1 VKENQTMRLHNE
13 VALVTGGSR
22 GIGRAIAL
30 KFAREGARLV
40 ITGRTRVT
48 LAEVEKEIQALGR
61 EVLALTSDVADDAQV
76 RAMVRDAE
84 ARFGRI
90 DVLVNNAGRFGPMV
104 PLHEMPDAEWEE
116 TLRSNLTSVFYVSR
130 AVLPGMI
137 ARRRGSIIMMS
148 SISAKQAY
156 PYAASYSAAKAAL
169 LGLTRALAAEAGPHG
184 IRVNALCPG
193 IVTGTDMH
201 AIVGAEVAKM
211 TGAPPEKR
219 DAAARS
225 SALLRQLVDPEAVAD
240 ATLFLASAESAL
252 MTGQALNLD
261 GGARFD

>member
-1 VKENQTMRLHNE
+1 MRLQDE

-40 ITGRTRVT
+40 LVGRTAAR
-48 LAEVEKEIQALGR
+48 LAEVEKEIRELGQEAL
-61 EVLALTSDVADDAQV
+61 AIACDVAADAEV
-76 RAMVRDAE
+76 RAMVREAE
-84 ARFGRI
+84 GRFGRL
-90 DVLVNNAGRFGPMV
+90 DVLVNNAGYFGDMH
-104 PLHEMPDAEWEE
+104 PLHEMPDAEWDE
-116 TLRSNLTSVFYVSR
+116 TLRSNLTSAFYVSR

-156 PYAASYSAAKAAL
+156 PYAAAYSATKAGL
-169 LGLTRALAAEAGPHG
+169 LGLTRALAAEVGPHG

-201 AIVGAEVAKM
+201 DKVGAEVEKM

-219 DAAARS
+219 DAAARN
-225 SALLRQLVDPEAVAD
+225 SALLRQLPDPAAVAD
-240 ATLFLASAESAL
+240 ATLFLASPDSAL

>member
-1 VKENQTMRLHNE
+1 MRLRND

-40 ITGRTRVT
+40 ITGRTPAT
-48 LAEVEKEIQALGR
+48 LAAVEKEIQSLQR
-61 EVLALTSDVADDAQV
+61 EVLALACDVADGSQV
-76 RAMVRDAE
+76 RAMVRQAE
-84 ARFGRI
+84 TRFGKI
-90 DVLVNNAGRFGPMV
+90 DVLVNNAGRFGPMY
-104 PLHEMPDAEWEE
+104 PLHELPDSEWDE
-116 TLRSNLTSVFYVSR
+116 TLRANLTSAFYVSR

-137 ARRRGSIIMMS
+137 ARCRGSVIMMS

-156 PYAASYSAAKAAL
+156 SYAAAYSVTKAGL
-169 LGLTRALAAEAGPHG
+169 LGLMRALASEAGPYG

-201 AIVGAEVAKM
+201 DVVGAEVERM
-211 TGAPPEKR
+211 TGAPAAKR
-219 DAAARS
+219 ETAARNS
-225 SALLRQLVDPEAVAD
+225 VLLRRLPDPEAVAN
-240 ATLFLASAESAL
+240 AALFLASSESAL

>member
-1 VKENQTMRLHNE
+1 MRLQDA
-13 VALVTGGSR
+13 VALVTGSSR

-30 KFAREGARLV
+30 KFAQEGARVV
-40 ITGRTRVT
+40 ITGRTQAT

-61 EVLALTSDVADDAQV
+61 EVLALTCDAAADAQV

-84 ARFGRI
+84 AHFGRI
-90 DVLVNNAGRFGPMV
+90 DVLVNNAGRFGPMYL
-104 PLHEMPDAEWEE
+104 LHEMPDSEWDE
-116 TLRSNLTSVFYVSR
+116 TLRSNLTSAFYVSR

-156 PYAASYSAAKAAL
+156 PYAAAYSATKAAL
-169 LGLTRALAAEAGPHG
+169 LGLTRALAAEVGPHG

-201 AIVGAEVAKM
+201 DIVGAEVEKM

-219 DAAARS
+219 DAAARN
-225 SALLRQLVDPEAVAD
+225 ATLLRQLPDPEAVAD
-240 ATLFLASAESAL
+240 AALFLASSESAL

>member
-1 VKENQTMRLHNE
+1 MRLQDD

-30 KFAREGARLV
+30 KFAQEGARLV
-40 ITGRTRVT
+40 ITGRTRAT

-61 EVLALTSDVADDAQV
+61 EVLALACDAADDTQV
-76 RAMVRDAE
+76 RAMVRDA
-84 ARFGRI
+84 AAHFGRI
-90 DVLVNNAGRFGPMV
+90 DVLVNNAGRFGPMF
-104 PLHEMPDAEWEE
+104 PLHQMPDSEWDE
-116 TLRSNLTSVFYVSR
+116 TLRANLTSAFYVSR
-130 AVLPGMI
+130 AVVPGMI

-169 LGLTRALAAEAGPHG
+169 LGLTRALAAEVGPHG

-193 IVTGTDMH
+193 IVTGTGMH
-201 AIVGAEVAKM
+201 DTVGSEVEKM

-219 DAAARS
+219 DAAARN

-240 ATLFLASAESAL
+240 ATLFLASSDSAL

>member
-1 VKENQTMRLHNE
+1 MRLQND

-30 KFAREGARLV
+30 RFAREGARLV
-40 ITGRTRVT
+40 ITGRTQST
-48 LAEVEKEIQALGR
+48 LTAVEKELRALGR
-61 EVLALTSDVADDAQV
+61 DVLSLACDVADDAQV
-76 RAMVRDAE
+76 RTMVRDAE
-84 ARFGRI
+84 SRFGRI
-90 DVLVNNAGRFGPMV
+90 DVLVNNAGRFGPMY
-104 PLHEMPDAEWEE
+104 PLHEMPDSEWEE
-116 TLRSNLTSVFYVSR
+116 TLRSNLTSAFYVSR

-156 PYAASYSAAKAAL
+156 PYASSYSATKAAL
-169 LGLTRALAAEAGPHG
+169 LGLTRALAAEVGPHG

-201 AIVGAEVAKM
+201 DIVGAEVERM
-211 TGAPPEKR
+211 TGAAPEKR
-219 DAAARS
+219 DSAARN

-240 ATLFLASAESAL
+240 ATLFLASSDSAL

>member
-1 VKENQTMRLHNE
+1 MRLHDN

-30 KFAREGARLV
+30 KFAQEGARIV
-40 ITGRTRVT
+40 ITGRTRAT
-48 LAEVEKEIQALGR
+48 LADVEKEIRALGR
-61 EVLALTSDVADDAQV
+61 EALAITCDVSDDAQV
-76 RAMVRDAE
+76 RAMVRNAE

-90 DVLVNNAGRFGPMV
+90 DVLVNNAGRFGPMY
-104 PLHEMPDAEWEE
+104 PLHELPDSEWDE
-116 TLRSNLTSVFYVSR
+116 TLRANLTSAFYVSR

-156 PYAASYSAAKAAL
+156 SYAAAYSATKAAL
-169 LGLTRALAAEAGPHG
+169 LGLTRALASEVGPHG

-201 AIVGAEVAKM
+201 DIVGAEVERM
-211 TGAPPEKR
+211 TGASPEKR
-219 DAAARS
+219 DAAARN
-225 SALLRQLVDPEAVAD
+225 SALLRQLPDPEAVAD
-240 ATLFLASAESAL
+240 AALFLASFESAL